1 MNSSRLRQAELWGA
15 HTPLLAAIGAG
26 RLLFLRKSP
35 LINTL
40 LWLGVTVP
48 LGFSELLQ
56 QFSPMPYKQNA
67 EAIRTLCSS
76 DTSLKRDGNEFTPLP
91 ETQRESLD
99 TERITF
105 TMLRL

>member
-1 MNSSRLRQAELWGA
+1 
-15 HTPLLAAIGAG
+15 
-26 RLLFLRKSP
+26 
-35 LINTL
+35 
-40 LWLGVTVP
+40 VP